1 MYRFPFRDV
10 VFSTPKPQ
18 TECGKYSRILVH
30 TLKTSKTGVFNAI
43 KVLNSPPQA
52 KKIEVLVHRCQGGI
66 PPPGVGG
73 CPADLWEISR
83 FEADFWE
90 IRILGMDS
98 GK

>member
-1 MYRFPFRDV
+1 M

-43 KVLNSPPQA
+43 NVLNSPPQA
-52 KKIEVLVHRCQGGI
+52 KKMGFWCIDVKGVYPPLGWGG
-66 PPPGVGG
+66 VR
-73 CPADLWEISR
+73 LTY
-83 FEADFWE
+83 
-90 IRILGMDS
+90 